1 MQDTLRGSIDPA
13 ALGGYLAAR
22 GRGALAKAAPAVRH
36 LAGRLASA
44 LALKS
49 KRGVTAIEYGL
60 IAALIAVAII
70 VAVTLVGTN
79 LNATFNMIAGHLG
92 NTPH

>member
-1 MQDTLRGSIDPA
+1 ML
-13 ALGGYLAAR
+13 
-22 GRGALAKAAPAVRH
+22 
-36 LAGRLASA
+36 RLARFVKTA

-49 KRGVTAIEYGL
+49 NEGVTAIEYGL

-79 LNATFNMIAGHLG
+79 LSLTFNTIAGHLG
-92 NTPH
+92 SSPH